1 MGEGSWGEEDFKLG
15 WGNNFGQPG
24 VDDDNDNDNDNGDAD
39 NDNDDDNE
47 ERGMIRAR
55 LVN

>member
-1 MGEGSWGEEDFKLG
+1 MGGGRLG

-24 VDDDNDNDNDNGDAD
+24 VDDDNDNENDNGDAD

>member
-1 MGEGSWGEEDFKLG
+1 MG

-39 NDNDDDNE
+39 NDDDADDE

-55 LVN
+55 LVD

>member
-1 MGEGSWGEEDFKLG
+1 MG

-24 VDDDNDNDNDNGDAD
+24 VDDDNDDNDNDNGDAD
-39 NDNDDDNE
+39 NDDDADDE

-55 LVN
+55 LVD

>member
-1 MGEGSWGEEDFKLG
+1 MG
-15 WGNNFGQPG
+15 WGNNFGKPG

-39 NDNDDDNE
+39 NDNDADDE

>member
-1 MGEGSWGEEDFKLG
+1 MG

-39 NDNDDDNE
+39 NDNDADDE

>member
-1 MGEGSWGEEDFKLG
+1 MG

-24 VDDDNDNDNDNGDAD
+24 VDHDNDNDNDNGDDAD
-39 NDNDDDNE
+39 DE

-55 LVN
+55 LVD

>member
-1 MGEGSWGEEDFKLG
+1 MG

-39 NDNDDDNE
+39 NDDDADDE
-47 ERGMIRAR
+47 ERGIIRAR

>member
-1 MGEGSWGEEDFKLG
+1 MG

-39 NDNDDDNE
+39 NDE
-47 ERGMIRAR
+47 EIGMIRAR
-55 LVN
+55 LVD